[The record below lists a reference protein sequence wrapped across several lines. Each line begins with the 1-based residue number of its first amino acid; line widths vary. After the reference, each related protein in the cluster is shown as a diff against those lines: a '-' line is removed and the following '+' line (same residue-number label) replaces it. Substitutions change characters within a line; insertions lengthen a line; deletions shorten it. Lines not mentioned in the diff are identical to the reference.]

1 MLGRAT
7 CAGVISLFVAHPV
20 VAAPM
25 SLTSGY
31 SPYEIQAIHDAEQR
45 FGAHVDPSP
54 EGKTIERVDF
64 VRLDPIDPHDPAP
77 PVLDIVHTTT
87 RAFVLRR
94 ELLVADGEL
103 WRQVLV
109 DESARNLRALPQL
122 SLVLCVPMQGSL
134 PGRVR
139 LVVITKD
146 VWSLYVDFD
155 LAGAVGASSAI
166 TLQPKESNLAGLHHA
181 LTGQLVV
188 LPLSYSA
195 GARYEIPRLD
205 GRFLSLAVEGNVVV
219 NRESGQTEG
228 TYGTAS
234 VERPLFSSLTQW
246 AGSAAFS
253 WNDTIN
259 RTYAE
264 DCSKYHC
271 VLPYVGSDEKEIP
284 WVYHQHNVSELLRV
298 TRSLGWEYKNDF
310 STGFSLAQSRYT
322 VPDAPTDDPAT
333 LKEFLEKEVPV
344 GEDRV
349 GPFVQWHSY
358 TTSFSRILD
367 VDTLGLQ
374 EDQRLGHEV
383 WLRLYP
389 VLRSLGSTR
398 SLLGTYAAAAY
409 TAPLGDGF
417 ARAAFETTV
426 EAEADRI
433 SDASVTGA
441 FAVVTPRTV
450 VGRLVFS
457 VSALNRWR
465 NYLHGISFLGGDG
478 RLRGYPTNAI
488 HGKDLFTGNLEYR
501 SRPIGVASI
510 QLGGVAFYDSGDAF
524 DGYDRLLLRQSLG
537 FGLRAVLPQI
547 ERAAFR
553 VDVGF
558 PVGPNPPPGT
568 HPVEVYFAF
577 HQAVPIPAIGDGFGP

>member
-7 CAGVISLFVAHPV
+7 CAGVVSLFVAYR
-20 VAAPM
+20 VAAAPK

-31 SPYEIQAIHDAEQR
+31 SPYETQAIDDAELR
-45 FGAHVDPSP
+45 LGTHVEPSP
-54 EGKTIERVDF
+54 EGKTIERIDF
-64 VRLDPIDPHDPAP
+64 VRLDPIDPRDPAP
-77 PVLDIVHTTT
+77 QVLDIIHTTT

-94 ELLVADGEL
+94 ELLVAEGQP
-103 WRQVLV
+103 WREVLV
-109 DESARNLRALPQL
+109 DESARNLRALPPL
-122 SLVLCVPMQGSL
+122 SLVLCVPMQGSAA
-134 PGRVR
+134 GRVR

-155 LAGAVGASSAI
+155 LAGAVGGPSAI

-181 LTGQLVV
+181 LTGQLVL

-205 GRFLSLAVEGNVVV
+205 GRFLSLAVEGNVVF
-219 NRESGQTEG
+219 NRKSGDTEG

-246 AGSAAFS
+246 AGSTTFS
-253 WNDTIN
+253 WNDTVN
-259 RTYAE
+259 RTYT
-264 DCSKYHC
+264 DPCSSNPGCLKS
-271 VLPYVGSDEKEIP
+271 YVFDGHSIP
-284 WVYHQHNVSELLRV
+284 WVYRQRSVSELLQL
-298 TRSLGWEYKNDF
+298 TRSFGWENKNDL
-310 STGFSLAQSRYT
+310 SIGFSLSRARNT
-322 VPDAPTDDPAT
+322 VPDASFYDPST
-333 LKEFLEKEVPV
+333 VQHFLMSIPV

-349 GPFVQWHSY
+349 GPFVQWHAY
-358 TTSFSRILD
+358 TSSFSRVLD

-374 EDQRLGHEV
+374 EDQRLGHEA

-398 SLLGTYAAAAY
+398 SLLGTYAALAY

-417 ARAAFETTV
+417 ARAAVETTV
-426 EAEADRI
+426 EAESDHV

-441 FAVVTPRTV
+441 FAVVTPRTGI
-450 VGRLVFS
+450 GRLVLA

-465 NYLHGISFLGGDG
+465 NYLQGKSFLGGDG
-478 RLRGYPTNAI
+478 RLRGYPANALD
-488 HGKDLFTGNLEYR
+488 GKDLFTGNMEYR
-501 SRPIGVASI
+501 SRPIRVASI

-524 DGYDRLLLRQSLG
+524 DGFDHLEPQQSLG

-553 VDVGF
+553 LDVGF
-558 PVGPNPPPGT
+558 PIGPNLPAGT
-568 HPVEVYFAF
+568 GQVAVFFAF
-577 HQAVPIPAIGDGFGP
+577 HQAVSIPTVGDGLGP